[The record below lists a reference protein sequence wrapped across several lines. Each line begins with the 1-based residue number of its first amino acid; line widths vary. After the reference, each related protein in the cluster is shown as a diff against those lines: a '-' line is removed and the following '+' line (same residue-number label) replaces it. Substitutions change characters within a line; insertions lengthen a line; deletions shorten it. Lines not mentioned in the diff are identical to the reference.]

1 MQPFR
6 WSVVES
12 VVNILVGIVVAYAT
26 QVAVFPLF
34 GFHATHAEHAIITGI
49 FTAVSFVRSLA
60 LRRLFNR
67 LRHA

>member
-1 MQPFR
+1 MTQSR
-6 WSVVES
+6 RMSVIES
-12 VVNILVGIVVAYAT
+12 VANIVVGVGVAYAT

-34 GFHATHAEHAIITGI
+34 GLHASTGQHVAITGI

-67 LRHA
+67 IRG